1 MDLHTQTSNGVLVVA
16 PEGRIDGINAL
27 QFQEAVNGKIDNSV
41 SGVVIN
47 MGDLNYISS
56 AGLRAVL
63 LISKALQ
70 QREAKLVLCAL
81 QAPIRE
87 VFQISGFDQIIAI
100 CDDLNEALALAA
112 ANE

>member
-1 MDLHTQTSNGVLVVA
+1 MDINTETSNGVLIAA

-27 QFQEAVNGKIDNSV
+27 QFQEALNSKIDDSV
-41 SGVVIN
+41 SGVVID
-47 MGDLNYISS
+47 MGELNYISS

-100 CDDLNEALALAA
+100 RDDRGGALAA
-112 ANE
+112 VNE

>member
-1 MDLHTQTSNGVLVVA
+1 MDINTERSNGVLIAA

-27 QFQEAVNGKIDNSV
+27 QFQEALNNQIDESV
-41 SGVVIN
+41 SGVIID

-81 QAPIRE
+81 RAPIRE

-100 CDDLNEALALAA
+100 RDDRGGALAVV
-112 ANE
+112 NE

>member
-1 MDLHTQTSNGVLVVA
+1 MDINTETSNGVLIA
-16 PEGRIDGINAL
+16 SPEGRIDGINAL
-27 QFQEAVNGKIDNSV
+27 QFQEALNSRIDDSV
-41 SGVVIN
+41 SGVVID

-70 QREAKLVLCAL
+70 QKEAKLVLCAL

-87 VFQISGFDQIIAI
+87 VFQISGFDQIITI
-100 CDDLNEALALAA
+100 RDDRDGALSAVNE
-112 ANE
+112 

>member
-1 MDLHTQTSNGVLVVA
+1 MDLNTEKSNGILIAA

-27 QFQEAVNGKIDNSV
+27 QFQQALNEKIDDSV
-41 SGVVIN
+41 SGVVID
-47 MGDLNYISS
+47 MSDLNYVSS

-70 QREAKLVLCAL
+70 QREARLVLCAL

-87 VFQISGFDQIIAI
+87 VFQISGFDQIIDISEDREAAI
-100 CDDLNEALALAA
+100 ASISG
-112 ANE
+112 

>member
-1 MDLHTQTSNGVLVVA
+1 MDLKTDTSNGVLIAA

-27 QFQEAVNGKIDNSV
+27 QFQQALNGNIDDST
-41 SGVVIN
+41 SGVVID
-47 MGDLNYISS
+47 MSDLNYISS

-70 QREAKLVLCAL
+70 QREARLVLCAL

-87 VFQISGFDQIIAI
+87 VFQISGFDQIIDI
-100 CDDLNEALALAA
+100 RDDRDGALAA
-112 ANE
+112 MSG

>member
-1 MDLHTQTSNGVLVVA
+1 MDLNTEKSNGILIAA

-27 QFQEAVNGKIDNSV
+27 QFQQALNGKIDDSL
-41 SGVVIN
+41 SGVVID
-47 MGDLNYISS
+47 MSDLNYVSS

-70 QREAKLVLCAL
+70 QREARLVLCAL

-87 VFQISGFDQIIAI
+87 VFQISGFDQIIDISEDREAAI
-100 CDDLNEALALAA
+100 ASISG
-112 ANE
+112 